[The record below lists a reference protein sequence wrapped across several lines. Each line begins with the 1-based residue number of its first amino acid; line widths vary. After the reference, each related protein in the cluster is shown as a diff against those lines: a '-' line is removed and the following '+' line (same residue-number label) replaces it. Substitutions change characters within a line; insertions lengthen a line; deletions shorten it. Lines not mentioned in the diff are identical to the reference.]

1 MSLWYHLV
9 EKLPFSWVEFDFMKN
24 ALLAVLLVSGL
35 FAHLG
40 TMIVNRQMAFFSEAI
55 GHAALTGIAIGV
67 VLGCSDPLW
76 VMLVFAVIIAFG
88 ISWLRRMSQASVD
101 TIIGLFMAFTVAL
114 GVMLLSRGGEFNKYS
129 RYLIGNILSI
139 TPTEIARLLIIIS
152 ITIIFWTLFYNK
164 LFLASLNASLA
175 KSRVINVWLM
185 ESLFS
190 ALVAVVV
197 TISIQWV
204 GLLVI
209 NSFLI
214 LPASTARNIAR
225 NTFEYTW
232 IAMAV
237 SVLSGIMGLLASYY
251 WGTATGATIV
261 IFALGFFLLSLVM
274 KIRFT
279 H

>member
-1 MSLWYHLV
+1 MSLWYSLI
-9 EKLPFSWVEFDFMKN
+9 EALPFSWVEYDFMKN

-40 TMIVNRQMAFFSEAI
+40 TMIVNRQMAFFSEAL

-67 VLGCSDPLW
+67 VLGFRDPLW
-76 VMLVFAVIIAFG
+76 IMTLFAIVIALG
-88 ISWLRRMSQASVD
+88 ISYLRRVSQASID

-114 GVMLLSRGGEFNKYS
+114 GVMILSRGGEFNKYS
-129 RYLIGNILSI
+129 RYLIGNILNI
-139 TPTEIARLLIIIS
+139 TPGEIMNLLVIIGAALV
-152 ITIIFWTLFYNK
+152 FWSLLYNR
-164 LFLASLNASLA
+164 LFLASLNVSLA
-175 KSRVINVWLM
+175 KSRAINVWLM

-190 ALVAVVV
+190 ALVALVV
-197 TISIQWV
+197 TVSIQWV

-237 SVLSGIMGLLASYY
+237 SVLSGVMGLMASYY

-261 IFALGFFLLSLVM
+261 IFAMGFFLLSLLFKV
-274 KIRFT
+274 KFK
-279 H
+279 